1 VQVSE
6 AVAYVVTAAGSSIDF
21 QITAASVRRPA
32 FYCAVDIDPQL
43 VRSISASMHPLSVAG
58 GRADARDAP
67 VVSALDDELM
77 NTVVGFLASL
87 SSSCDRRVLA
97 PLRMHE
103 MVYRLLQREQRTR
116 LLRLASDELLRNPI
130 AATLSHITDHL
141 AEPLSVD
148 ALAAHAH
155 MSPSAFSRAFREAT
169 GRPPYQYIKDCRL
182 DRARDLLDDRRIG
195 VNTVAGAVGY
205 SSVSHFI
212 KEFHRRYGSTPGE
225 YAELSAQ
232 RFHWS
237 STSRQ
242 ERCHSVGVPRA
253 YLDRQERSP

>member
-1 VQVSE
+1 
-6 AVAYVVTAAGSSIDF
+6 
-21 QITAASVRRPA
+21 
-32 FYCAVDIDPQL
+32 
-43 VRSISASMHPLSVAG
+43 
-58 GRADARDAP
+58 
-67 VVSALDDELM
+67 
-77 NTVVGFLASL
+77 
-87 SSSCDRRVLA
+87 
-97 PLRMHE
+97 MHE

-130 AATLSHITDHL
+130 TAALSHITDHL

-182 DRARDLLDDRRIG
+182 DRARALLDDRRIG

-225 YAELSAQ
+225 YAELCAQ

-242 ERCHSVGVPRA
+242 ER
-253 YLDRQERSP
+253 